1 MFSRLYIF
9 MVLMEGFVVSFK
21 WNLFLKLL
29 WKLRMELVF
38 LEGLPALSNVF
49 ETVKFFKLKQSIQE
63 NIGES

>member
-1 MFSRLYIF
+1 
-9 MVLMEGFVVSFK
+9 
-21 WNLFLKLL
+21 
-29 WKLRMELVF
+29 MELVF